1 MRIRTGKTKNGRL
14 FYVIKT
20 YYDSRGVE
28 HTVTVEKL
36 GNENDIKARTGR
48 DPDQWAKEYV
58 AKLNEEEKKQNADVT
73 LSFSQTKLLSKEHIY
88 EYNSGYLF
96 LQKIYYELGLDKICR
111 QVAKRHSFQYDLS
124 SILSRLLYGRILE
137 PCSKKAT
144 FEYSKNLLEK
154 PGV

>member
-1 MRIRTGKTKNGRL
+1 MRIRTAKTKNGRL

-20 YYDSRGVE
+20 YYDSHGVE
-28 HTVTVEKL
+28 HTITVEKL

-88 EYNSGYLF
+88 EYHAGYLF
-96 LQKIYYELGLDKICR
+96 LQKYITNSGWIKSAD
-111 QVAKRHSFQYDLS
+111 
-124 SILSRLLYGRILE
+124 RLQSGTPSNMI
-137 PCSKKAT
+137 
-144 FEYSKNLLEK
+144 
-154 PGV
+154 

>member
-58 AKLNEEEKKQNADVT
+58 AKLNEEAVSYTHLPQPG
-73 LSFSQTKLLSKEHIY
+73 SWFSA
-88 EYNSGYLF
+88 F
-96 LQKIYYELGLDKICR
+96 PR
-111 QVAKRHSFQYDLS
+111 QLRPAYAV
-124 SILSRLLYGRILE
+124 
-137 PCSKKAT
+137 P
-144 FEYSKNLLEK
+144 
-154 PGV
+154 